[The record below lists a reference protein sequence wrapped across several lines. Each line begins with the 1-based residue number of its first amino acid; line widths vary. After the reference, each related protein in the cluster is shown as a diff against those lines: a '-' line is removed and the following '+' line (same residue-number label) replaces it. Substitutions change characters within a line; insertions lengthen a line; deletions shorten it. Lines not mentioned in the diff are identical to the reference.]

1 MKSMKSI
8 NALIKRLF
16 ASLAVLV
23 VVLVLNFF
31 LFRIMPG
38 DPLTGIM
45 DPKFS
50 PEAKAQLAAQWGLD
64 KPLAEQFVVYLQE
77 MLSFRFG
84 LSMMT
89 SVPVWDELKN
99 RVPNTVALL
108 LPALLLSAALGLWL
122 GVKAALRRGS
132 NVERLVLL
140 SGAVSF
146 SFPSF
151 FIQLLLLLCF
161 AYAWPL
167 FPLRGT
173 TSIPPLEGLPGLLD
187 TLWHLTLPLFS
198 LVILSFGGWALTIRN
213 MMVKA
218 LGEDYVLMARAR
230 GLSHRRVV
238 WNHAFRSILPPVLTI
253 FLLSLPGVVSGAVI
267 TETVFSLNGAGRF
280 LLEAVNSHDYPSAG
294 AAFFLLALLTV
305 SCNLLADLF
314 ILMVDPRV
322 RREGAR

>member
-1 MKSMKSI
+1 MT
-8 NALIKRLF
+8 AFLKRLGG
-16 ASLAVLV
+16 AVAVLGL
-23 VVLVLNFF
+23 VLALNFF

-45 DPKFS
+45 DPRFS
-50 PEAKAQLAAQWGLD
+50 PEAKQQLAAQWGLD
-64 KPLAEQFVVYLQE
+64 RPMSEQFAVYIRE
-77 MLSFRFG
+77 MLSFRVG

-89 SVPVWDELKN
+89 GRPVWEELRS

-108 LPALLLSAALGLWL
+108 LPALLLSAALGIWL
-122 GVKAALRRGS
+122 GVKAAHSRGS
-132 NVERLVLL
+132 KTERLVLL
-140 SGAVSF
+140 SGAASF

-151 FIQLLLLLCF
+151 FVQLLLLLCF

-173 TSIPPLEGLPGLLD
+173 SSIPPPAGPAAFFD
-187 TLWHLTLPLFS
+187 SLWHLALPLFS
-198 LVILSFGGWALTIRN
+198 LVLLSFGSWALYIRN
-213 MMVKA
+213 MMVKT

-230 GLSHRRVV
+230 GLPRRRVL

-280 LLEAVNSHDYPSAG
+280 LLEATNSHDYPSAG

-305 SCNLLADLF
+305 ACNLLADLLYVF
-314 ILMVDPRV
+314 VDPRV
-322 RREGAR
+322 RRGGVQ

>member
-1 MKSMKSI
+1 VG
-8 NALIKRLF
+8 AFLKRLC
-16 ASLAVLV
+16 ASIAVLAV
-23 VVLVLNFF
+23 VLALNFF

-38 DPLTGIM
+38 DPLTGVM
-45 DPKFS
+45 DPRFS
-50 PEAKAQLAAQWGLD
+50 PEAKRQLAAQWGLD
-64 KPLAEQFVVYLQE
+64 RPMSEQFAVYIRE

-89 SVPVWDELKN
+89 GRPVWDELKS
-99 RVPNTVALL
+99 RVPNTMALL
-108 LPALLLSAALGLWL
+108 LPALLLSAALGIGL

-132 NVERLVLL
+132 KMERLVLV

-151 FIQLLLLLCF
+151 FVQLLLLLCF
-161 AYAWPL
+161 AYLLPL

-173 TSIPPLEGLPGLLD
+173 SSVPPPDGAFSSFFD
-187 TLWHLTLPLFS
+187 YLWHLTLPLFS
-198 LVILSFGGWALTIRN
+198 LVFLSFGGWALYVRN

-230 GLSHRRVV
+230 GLPYRRVV

-253 FLLSLPGVVSGAVI
+253 LLLSLPGVVSGAVI
-267 TETVFSLNGAGRF
+267 TETVFSLHGAGRF
-280 LLEAVNSHDYPSAG
+280 LLEATNSHDYPSAG

-305 SCNLLADLF
+305 GCNLLADLLY
-314 ILMVDPRV
+314 ILVDPRV
-322 RREGAR
+322 RRPEAR

>member
-1 MKSMKSI
+1 MI
-8 NALIKRLF
+8 PFLKRLGG
-16 ASLAVLV
+16 AVAVLLI
-23 VVLVLNFF
+23 VLVLNFF
-31 LFRIMPG
+31 LFRVMPG

-50 PEAKAQLAAQWGLD
+50 PEARQQLAAQWGLD
-64 KPLAEQFVVYLQE
+64 RPMSEQFVVYIRG

-89 SVPVWDELKN
+89 GQPVWDELKN

-108 LPALLLSAALGLWL
+108 LPALLLSAALGIRL
-122 GVKAALRRGS
+122 GVTAALHRGS
-132 NVERLVLL
+132 GMEKLVLW

-151 FIQLLLLLCF
+151 FVQLLLLMCF
-161 AYAWPL
+161 AWLWPI

-173 TSIPPLEGLPGLLD
+173 TSIPPLFGSAGFLD
-187 TLWHLTLPLFS
+187 YLWHLALPLFS
-198 LVILSFGGWALTIRN
+198 LVSLSFGGWALYIRN
-213 MMVKA
+213 MMVKV

-230 GLSHRRVV
+230 GLPQGRVV

-280 LLEAVNSHDYPSAG
+280 LLEATNSHDYPSAG

-305 SCNLLADLF
+305 GCNLLADL
-314 ILMVDPRV
+314 LYVLVDPRV
-322 RREGAR
+322 RRGGVL

>member
-1 MKSMKSI
+1 VV
-8 NALIKRLF
+8 
-16 ASLAVLV
+16 LA

-45 DPKFS
+45 DPRFS
-50 PEAKAQLAAQWGLD
+50 PEAKEQLAAQWGLD
-64 KPLAEQFVVYLQE
+64 RPLAEQFAVYLRE

-89 SVPVWDELKN
+89 GIPVWDELKS

-132 NVERLVLL
+132 KVERLVLL

-151 FIQLLLLLCF
+151 FVQLLLLLCF
-161 AYAWPL
+161 AYAWPV

-173 TSIPPLEGLPGLLD
+173 TSIPPPEGLPALFD
-187 TLWHLTLPLFS
+187 YLWHLTLPLFS
-198 LVILSFGGWALTIRN
+198 LVILSFGGWALYVRN

-230 GLSHRRVV
+230 GLSHGRVV

-280 LLEAVNSHDYPSAG
+280 LLEATNSHDYPSAG

-305 SCNLLADLF
+305 FCNLLADLVYV
-314 ILMVDPRV
+314 LVDPRV
-322 RREGAR
+322 RRESAR

>member
-1 MKSMKSI
+1 M
-8 NALIKRLF
+8 AAFLKRLVG
-16 ASLAVLV
+16 AMAVLGI
-23 VVLVLNFF
+23 VLVLNFF

-50 PEAKAQLAAQWGLD
+50 PEAKQQLAAQWGLD
-64 KPLAEQFVVYLQE
+64 RPLAEQFVVYIKE

-89 SVPVWDELKN
+89 GQPVWDELKN

-108 LPALLLSAALGLWL
+108 LPALILSAALGISL
-122 GVKAALRRGS
+122 GVKAALKRGS
-132 NVERLVLL
+132 RIERLVLW

-151 FIQLLLLLCF
+151 FVQLLLLLCF
-161 AYAWPL
+161 AYIWPF

-173 TSIPPLEGLPGLLD
+173 SSIPPPSGSAAVWD
-187 TLWHLTLPLFS
+187 YLWHMALPLFS
-198 LVILSFGGWALTIRN
+198 LVILSFGGWALYIRN
-213 MMVKA
+213 MMVKV
-218 LGEDYVLMARAR
+218 LGEDYIMMARAR
-230 GLSHRRVV
+230 GLPYRRVV

-253 FLLSLPGVVSGAVI
+253 FLLSLPGVVSGTVI
-267 TETVFSLNGAGRF
+267 TETVFSLHGAGRF
-280 LLEAVNSHDYPSAG
+280 LLEATNSHDYPAAG

-305 SCNLLADLF
+305 SCNLLADL
-314 ILMVDPRV
+314 LYVLVDPRV
-322 RREGAR
+322 RQGKVN

>member
-1 MKSMKSI
+1 MH
-8 NALIKRLF
+8 ALIKRVTG
-16 ASLAVLV
+16 SLAVLV

-38 DPLTGIM
+38 DPMTGIM
-45 DPKFS
+45 DPRFS
-50 PEAKAQLAAQWGLD
+50 PEAKEQLAAQWGLD
-64 KPLAEQFVVYLQE
+64 KPLAEQFVVYLRE

-89 SVPVWDELKN
+89 GVPVWDELRN

-108 LPALLLSAALGLWL
+108 LPALVLSAALGLWL

-132 NVERLVLL
+132 KVEKLVLL

-151 FIQLLLLLCF
+151 FVQLLLLLCF
-161 AYAWPL
+161 AYAWPI

-173 TSIPPLEGLPGLLD
+173 TSIPPPEGPAALLD
-187 TLWHLTLPLFS
+187 YLWHLALPLFS
-198 LVILSFGGWALTIRN
+198 LVIMSFGGWALYIRN

-230 GLSHRRVV
+230 GLSRRRVV

-253 FLLSLPGVVSGAVI
+253 FLLSLPGVVGGAVI

-280 LLEAVNSHDYPSAG
+280 LLEATNSHDYPSAG

-305 SCNLLADLF
+305 SCNLLADL
-314 ILMVDPRV
+314 IYVMVDPRV

>member
-1 MKSMKSI
+1 VT
-8 NALIKRLF
+8 AFLKRVCG
-16 ASLAVLV
+16 SLVVLV

-45 DPKFS
+45 DPRFS
-50 PEAKAQLAAQWGLD
+50 PEAKQQLAAQWGLD
-64 KPLAEQFVVYLQE
+64 KPLAEQFVVYIRE

-89 SVPVWDELKN
+89 GQPVWDELKN

-122 GVKAALRRGS
+122 GVKAALKRGS
-132 NVERLVLL
+132 ATERLVLL

-151 FIQLLLLLCF
+151 FVQLLLLLCF
-161 AYAWPL
+161 AFAWPI

-173 TSIPPLEGLPGLLD
+173 TSIPPPVGLAAMLD
-187 TLWHLTLPLFS
+187 YLWHLALPLFS
-198 LVILSFGGWALTIRN
+198 LVILSFGGWALYIRN

-230 GLSHRRVV
+230 GLPRRRVV

-280 LLEAVNSHDYPSAG
+280 LLEATNSHDYPSAG

-305 SCNLLADLF
+305 GCNLLADVF
-314 ILMVDPRV
+314 YVWVDPRV
-322 RREGAR
+322 RRESVR

>member
-1 MKSMKSI
+1 M
-8 NALIKRLF
+8 NALAKRV
-16 ASLAVLV
+16 AGSLVVLV

-38 DPLTGIM
+38 DPMTGIM
-45 DPKFS
+45 DPRFS
-50 PEAKAQLAAQWGLD
+50 PEAKERLAAQWGLD
-64 KPLAEQFVVYLQE
+64 RPLGEQFVVYLRE

-89 SVPVWDELKN
+89 GVPVWDELKN

-132 NVERLVLL
+132 KVERLVLL

-161 AYAWPL
+161 AYAWPI

-173 TSIPPLEGLPGLLD
+173 TSIPPPEGAAALLD
-187 TLWHLTLPLFS
+187 YLWHLALPLFS
-198 LVILSFGGWALTIRN
+198 LVILSFGGWALYIRN

-230 GLSHRRVV
+230 GLPRSRVV
-238 WNHAFRSILPPVLTI
+238 WNHGFRSILPPVLTL

-280 LLEAVNSHDYPSAG
+280 LLEATHSHDYPSAG

-305 SCNLLADLF
+305 SCNLLADL
-314 ILMVDPRV
+314 IYVMVDPRV